1 MIGRY
6 IVKREVCGGA
16 EDMLDGAEG
25 MPVEVGGVKEVA
37 IGDGVDVFVE
47 VGVRAH
53 PVWDGFGKANGRGS
67 WGADEVTAM
76 WSEGFWGSKSE
87 PLVWV

>member
-1 MIGRY
+1 MNGVDGGKGMVSESCGIGTVIGRD
-6 IVKREVCGGA
+6 IVECEVCGGA

-37 IGDGVDVFVE
+37 VGDGVDVLAE

-53 PVWDGFGKANGRGS
+53 PVWDGFGKANGGGS
-67 WGADEVTAM
+67 WGADV
-76 WSEGFWGSKSE
+76 
-87 PLVWV
+87 